1 MATGGIPDP
10 HSDHPMITNDT
21 NLPVD
26 PKKNDDVNKTA
37 VRVFTGADVYQPVR
51 MSNKRNR
58 QGQSV
63 EHSTAGTTPIATSNR
78 FALLANASNGK
89 AKSSP
94 RSNQQPAQKT
104 VQTQP
109 QKPEKPAPFYVRDTR
124 VIEILDDIMT
134 ENQISNYDRTILRMG
149 NEAKLQVS
157 TVDDYRKIQKAF
169 NEKGIPYFTF
179 QLKSERS
186 LKVVIKGIPPY
197 ITAEKVKSGLV
208 QSGFKPRSAQT
219 ILNHKG
225 EKCCMV
231 MVELERREQQLANR
245 AYRNVR
251 EGGRPETHQN
261 SREEGR
267 AVTQGS
273 VRDAPL
279 TPLGQSY
286 QPSYAQAVY
295 TGTIPKRKPNEIPG
309 IKPLPPQSVSS
320 DIVTIKDVISLM
332 TSMQSTITSL
342 QTTFSEMI
350 KKQNS
355 LEESVKNLSEKI
367 QSLLHKP

>member
-10 HSDHPMITNDT
+10 HSDHPMITDVM

-26 PKKNDDVNKTA
+26 PKKNDVNKTA
-37 VRVFTGADVYQPVR
+37 VRVFTGAEVYQPVR

-78 FALLANASNGK
+78 FALLANAPNGK

-94 RSNQQPAQKT
+94 RSSQQPVPKAA
-104 VQTQP
+104 QTQP
-109 QKPEKPAPFYVRDTR
+109 PKPEKPAPFYVRDTR

-197 ITAEKVKSGLV
+197 ITADKVKAGLV

-231 MVELERREQQLANR
+231 MVELESKTLRMIAGADWYINNECIHRDLEMPTVREKIQNISSRHITRLAAHPNDLAACLPLQR
-245 AYRNVR
+245 AYRR
-251 EGGRPETHQN
+251 LKRADPLDLP
-261 SREEGR
+261 SRWSR
-267 AVTQGS
+267 
-273 VRDAPL
+273 
-279 TPLGQSY
+279 
-286 QPSYAQAVY
+286 
-295 TGTIPKRKPNEIPG
+295 IPG
-309 IKPLPPQSVSS
+309 
-320 DIVTIKDVISLM
+320 
-332 TSMQSTITSL
+332 
-342 QTTFSEMI
+342 
-350 KKQNS
+350 
-355 LEESVKNLSEKI
+355 
-367 QSLLHKP
+367 